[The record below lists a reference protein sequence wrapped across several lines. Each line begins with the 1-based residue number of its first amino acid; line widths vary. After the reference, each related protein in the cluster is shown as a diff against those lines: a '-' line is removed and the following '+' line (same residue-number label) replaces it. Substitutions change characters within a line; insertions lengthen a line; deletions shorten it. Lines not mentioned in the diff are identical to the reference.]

1 MLSAPIQLSTVRRL
15 FATPERLQGSQFL
28 RREIANRMREK
39 LELVKIEAHAALDAG
54 CGDGID
60 LPLLAARF
68 PQAQI
73 FGLDASWSA
82 LRSGAQ
88 AQSGARQG
96 LRRMLGQWL
105 VDGVLG
111 KSGSSALSLS
121 NSNAHLICGNFAQPS
136 LKKNS
141 LDVLWSNLA
150 LHWHPQPD
158 LVLAE
163 WMGLLRVNGLVMF
176 SSFGPDTMIELRQAF
191 SKIDDFPHT
200 LPFVDMHDLGDMLV
214 QAGFA
219 TPVMDVERITLRYQ
233 DVKQLFADVRALGG
247 NPLST
252 RRQGLLGRNDYAKL
266 LAELEKTRGAD
277 GRIPLSFEIVF
288 GHAFKPQPSK
298 LATGESIIRFDFPK
312 RNEK

>member
-1 MLSAPIQLSTVRRL
+1 MLSAPIDLPLVRRL
-15 FATPERLQGSQFL
+15 FATPQRVQGSQFL
-28 RREIANRMREK
+28 RREIASRMREK
-39 LELVKIEAHAALDAG
+39 LELVKIEAATVLDAG
-54 CGDGID
+54 CSDGVD
-60 LPLLAARF
+60 LPLLSARF

-73 FGLDASWSA
+73 LGLDGSLPA
-82 LRSGAQ
+82 LLCGQPAQ
-88 AQSGARQG
+88 INVSQKSVTQG
-96 LRRMLGQWL
+96 LSQMLEKL
-105 VDGVLG
+105 IPDFFRS
-111 KSGSSALSLS
+111 KP
-121 NSNAHLICGNFAQPS
+121 NIHLICGNFAQPS

-158 LVLAE
+158 LVLSE

-191 SKIDDFPHT
+191 SVVDDFPHT

-233 DVKQLFADVRALGG
+233 DVRQLFADVRALGG
-247 NPLST
+247 NPLLS
-252 RRQGLLGRNDYAKL
+252 RRKGLLGRKGFAKVVT
-266 LAELEKTRGAD
+266 ELEKNRGAD

-288 GHAFKPQPSK
+288 GHAFKPQPK
-298 LATGESIIRFDFPK
+298 RLATGESIIRLDFPK
-312 RNEK
+312 RN